1 LNRIAKTTAGAVIFL
16 LSSLPAAA
24 DWDATLISLGLNTA
38 GATGT
43 IDCAPGGGFATVW
56 GTGTYTSDSSI
67 CTAAVHYGW
76 ITPERGGR
84 VSFQQVPG
92 LQSYEG
98 SSQYGVSTF
107 DYGSWSSSF
116 QITSA
121 VALPSGGETMTWD
134 ASPDSL
140 GVAENIGQSFSYAC
154 PLHAGPVGAIWGSD
168 LYSSDSPVCV
178 AAQHRGLISP
188 ANGGSVTILILGAQ
202 PLYVGSTRNG
212 IQSQDY
218 GSWDRSYIF
227 Q

>member
-1 LNRIAKTTAGAVIFL
+1 MKSFI
-16 LSSLPAAA
+16 SSLAAA
-24 DWDATLISLGLNTA
+24 ILSLAAAPAFADWSASLISLGLNSP

-43 IDCAPGGGFATVW
+43 LDCPAGGSFATVW

-84 VSFQQVPG
+84 VSFQQVAG
-92 LQSYEG
+92 LDAYQG
-98 SSQYGVSTF
+98 SAQNGVSSF

-116 QITSA
+116 QITAA
-121 VALPSGGETMTWD
+121 VALPSAPASMTWD

-140 GVAENIGQSFSYAC
+140 AVSENVGQSYSYLC
-154 PLHAGPVGAIWGSD
+154 PPHAGPLGTIWGTD
-168 LYSSDSPVCV
+168 VYTSDSPICV

-188 ANGGSVTILILGAQ
+188 ANGGPVTILILGPQ
-202 PLYVGSTRNG
+202 PVYAGASRNG
-212 IQSQDY
+212 VTSDDY
-218 GSWDRSYIF
+218 GSWDRSFIF